1 MVGRNLQLQRSYV
14 FQARGWRSGTEP
26 TPGTP
31 PPYIPTPTGLRPCG
45 INPRRISRP
54 EILDRGGKKAVFGGI
69 NRVDQ
74 DSRQGFKH
82 EISFEFPGSDTTPLG
97 L

>member
-1 MVGRNLQLQRSYV
+1 MVGRNLQLQRSCV
-14 FQARGWRSGTEP
+14 RS
-26 TPGTP
+26 
-31 PPYIPTPTGLRPCG
+31 G

-74 DSRQGFKH
+74 DSRQGLGH
-82 EISFEFPGSDTTPLG
+82 EISVEFPGWCSAYRTFWQGIRLPPGHENPRPL
-97 L
+97 LPPVREIDPVL